1 MTSTSPLLFQR
12 LHSMFSSS
20 SSDHDEDHFRELC
33 FSKVINAVEKQ
44 HCFDSISWSSID
56 GGSTAK
62 DCISDV
68 YVYITHDRTLLVNR
82 AIEAELT
89 GSEEQLHEC
98 LEELKQQ
105 DNYHLKLVVEHRKFL
120 FN

>member
-12 LHSMFSSS
+12 LQSMFSSS
-20 SSDHDEDHFRELC
+20 IANHDEDHFRELC
-33 FSKVINAVEKQ
+33 FSKVINAVEQ
-44 HCFDSISWSSID
+44 QRCFDNISWSSID
-56 GGSTAK
+56 GGPTAK

-89 GSEEQLHEC
+89 GSEDQLHEC
-98 LEELKQQ
+98 LEELREQ